1 MTSSTPAIAVKS
13 GNGPTFSS
21 HRHLASGLFGDDQEH
36 GRHVACTVA
45 LPGSLRTFTRRQP
58 PLPLTAQGG
67 AYPMPIRLLPLGAP
81 RLRAVL
87 PQAVLESAVPAPAEP
102 AIPLWF
108 SLLTGISLWLNRLF
122 LSLVMA
128 LAGFTLWQWWQG

>member
-1 MTSSTPAIAVKS
+1 
-13 GNGPTFSS
+13 
-21 HRHLASGLFGDDQEH
+21 
-36 GRHVACTVA
+36 
-45 LPGSLRTFTRRQP
+45 
-58 PLPLTAQGG
+58 
-67 AYPMPIRLLPLGAP
+67 MPIRLLPLGAP